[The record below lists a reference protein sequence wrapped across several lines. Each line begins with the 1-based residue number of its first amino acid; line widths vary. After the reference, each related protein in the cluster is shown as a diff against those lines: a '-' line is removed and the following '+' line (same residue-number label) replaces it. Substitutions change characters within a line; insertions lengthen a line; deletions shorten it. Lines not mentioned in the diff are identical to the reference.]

1 MPKNP
6 KIQKVLVL
14 GSGPIV
20 IGQAAEFDYAGTQ
33 ACRALK
39 EEGVEVVLVNSNPA
53 TIMTDKDIADHVYIE
68 PLNIASVTQVI
79 QKERPDSILP
89 TLGGQTGLNLAMN
102 LHEQGILDQYG
113 VRLLGTSPESIRKA
127 EDRQGFKD
135 AMEEIGQPCVTS
147 DVVESVEDAVAFAG
161 RIGYPVIVRPAY
173 TLGGTGGGIAYDEPG
188 LREIA
193 DRGIHLS
200 RVGQVLIERS
210 IAGWKEIEFEVMR
223 DSAGNV
229 IQICSMENIDPVGVH
244 TGDSIVVAPTQ
255 TLANREYQMLRS
267 ASLDIISALKIEGGC
282 NVQLALN
289 PDSFEYAVIEVNPR
303 VSRSSALASKATGYP
318 IAKVAAKIALGY
330 TLDEIPNAVTGKTT
344 ACFEPTLDYC
354 VLKIPRLPFDKFAT
368 ASRTLGTQM
377 KATGEV
383 MAIGNSFEGALMK
396 AIRSLEL
403 PVKSLRLP
411 GLDELYT
418 EDIEDRLVNIDD
430 QRLFIVA
437 EALRRG
443 FSPEKINKITQY
455 DLWFLDRFQNIV
467 DMEDRLERG
476 RLDPDTL
483 RQAKE
488 MGFSDAW
495 IAALAGKER
504 AEIKALRERQGLVP
518 AFKMVDTCAAEFE
531 AQTPYYYSTYDAE
544 NEAAEPLHLPD
555 VGELAPDIPRAPYLS
570 ASQGEAHRTQAARE
584 KRKVLVL
591 GSGPIRIGQ
600 GIEFDYCSVHSV
612 WAFKRLGYETI
623 IINNNPETVSTDF
636 DVADKL
642 YFEPLTPED
651 VEAVVELEKPW
662 GAVVQFGGQTAI
674 KLAKALT
681 DMGVPI
687 LGTSSDGVDAA
698 EDRERFDE
706 ILQQCRIPRAAGK
719 TVFTTEEAL
728 AAAHEVG
735 YPVLVRPSYVLGGQ
749 GMEIAYNDRNI
760 VEFMKII
767 NMTEQEHPIL
777 VDKYLMGREVEV
789 DGVFDGEDIL
799 IPGVMEHVERAGV
812 HSGDSISVYPPL
824 HIEEKHKQTIL
835 QYTYDLAKALGVIG
849 LINIQFILYDDQV
862 YVIEV
867 NPRSSRTIPYIS
879 KVTGVPIID
888 LATKVML
895 GQKLKDLGYGTGIYP
910 EASYYAVKMP
920 VFSFE
925 KLTDVDTGL
934 GPEMKSTG
942 ECLGLAESFPQAL
955 LKAFKGANMR
965 VPKRDGRV
973 IVTVKDEDKGEIV
986 GIARGMADMGI
997 EILATSGTADALE
1010 AAGVQCR
1017 RVARVSEAHP
1027 NILDMIA
1034 SGSVDLVINTPTRG
1048 RKHSS
1053 DGFKI
1058 RRSAVEHS
1066 VPCVTAIDTARAIL
1080 TVREQGR
1087 SADLR
1092 PIDITTI

>member
-6 KIQKVLVL
+6 NIKKVLVL

-39 EEGVEVVLVNSNPA
+39 EEGIEVVLVNSNPA

-68 PLNIASVTQVI
+68 PLNIPSVTQVI
-79 QKERPDSILP
+79 EKEKPDSILP
-89 TLGGQTGLNLAMN
+89 TLGGQTGLNLAMA
-102 LHEQGILDQYG
+102 LYEDGTLAKYG
-113 VRLLGTSPESIRKA
+113 VKLLGTSPDSIRKA

-135 AMEEIGQPCVTS
+135 CMESIGQPCVTS
-147 DVVESVEDAVAFAG
+147 EVVESVEDAVAFAEK
-161 RIGYPVIVRPAY
+161 IGYPVIVRPAY
-173 TLGGTGGGIAYDEPG
+173 TLGGTGGGIAYDRASLE
-188 LREIA
+188 EIS

-200 RVGQVLIERS
+200 RVGQVLIERC
-210 IAGWKEIEFEVMR
+210 IAVWKEIEFEVMR
-223 DSAGNV
+223 DGAGNV
-229 IQICSMENIDPVGVH
+229 ITVCSMENIDPVGVH

-255 TLANREYQMLRS
+255 TLANKEYQMLRT
-267 ASLDIISALKIEGGC
+267 AALDIITALEIEGGC
-282 NVQLALN
+282 NVQFALN
-289 PDSFEYAVIEVNPR
+289 PDSYEYAVIEVNPR

-330 TLDEIPNAVTGKTT
+330 HLDEIPNAVTGKTT

-354 VLKIPRLPFDKFAT
+354 VLKIPRLPFDKFTT

-383 MAIGNSFEGALMK
+383 MAIANSFEGALMK

-403 PVKSLRLP
+403 NVRALK
-411 GLDELYT
+411 LDKLEGLYT
-418 EDIEDRLVNIDD
+418 DEIEDLLVQVTDE
-430 QRLFIVA
+430 RLFVVA

-443 FSPEKINKITQY
+443 FSPQKINHITKM
-455 DLWFLDRFQNIV
+455 DIWFLEGFQRII
-467 DMEDRLERG
+467 DMENELERCKG
-476 RLDPDTL
+476 VPSADTL
-483 RQAKE
+483 KRAKE
-488 MGFSDAW
+488 MCFADSYIGT
-495 IAALAGKER
+495 LCGMKQ
-504 AEIKALRERQGLVP
+504 AEVKALREKYGIVP
-518 AFKMVDTCAAEFE
+518 SFKMVDTCAAEFDAE
-531 AQTPYYYSTYDAE
+531 TPYYYSSYDGE
-544 NEAAEPLHLPD
+544 NEAVETSD
-555 VGELAPDIPRAPYLS
+555 R
-570 ASQGEAHRTQAARE
+570 
-584 KRKVLVL
+584 KKVLVL

-612 WAFKRLGYETI
+612 WAFKRMGFETI

-642 YFEPLTPED
+642 YFEPLTAED
-651 VEAVVELEKPW
+651 VQNIVEQEKPW

-681 DMGVPI
+681 EMGVQI
-687 LGTSSDGVDAA
+687 LGTSADGVDAA

-706 ILQQCRIPRAAGK
+706 ILEKCGIPRAKGR
-719 TVFTTEEAL
+719 TVFTTQEAL
-728 AAAHEVG
+728 QAANELG

-760 VEFMKII
+760 EDFMKII
-767 NMTEQEHPIL
+767 NMTVQEHPIL
-777 VDKYLMGREVEV
+777 IDKYLMGRELEV

-799 IPGVMEHVERAGV
+799 IPGIMEHVERAGV
-812 HSGDSISVYPPL
+812 HSGDSIAVYPPINL
-824 HIEEKHKQTIL
+824 EDKHRELIL
-835 QYTYDLAKALGVIG
+835 KHTKNMAKHLNVIG
-849 LINIQFILYDDQV
+849 LINAQYILYNDDI

-895 GQKLKDLGYGTGIYP
+895 GQKLKDLGYGTGIYK
-910 EASYYAVKMP
+910 EADYYAVKAP

-942 ECLGLAESFPQAL
+942 EVLGLAETYPQAL
-955 LKAFKGANMR
+955 LKAFKGCGLR
-965 VPKRDGRV
+965 VPKRGSRV
-973 IVTVKDEDKGEIV
+973 IVTVKEEDKPEMI
-986 GIARGMADMGI
+986 GIARGFEEMGI
-997 EILATSGTADALE
+997 EIYATSGTCDALT
-1010 AAGVQCR
+1010 AAGIACK
-1017 RVARVSEAHP
+1017 RVNRVSQSHP
-1027 NILDMIA
+1027 NILDMIQ
-1034 SGSVDLVINTPTRG
+1034 SGTVDLIINTPTKG
-1048 RKHSS
+1048 RKHDS

-1066 VPCVTAIDTARAIL
+1066 VACVTAIDTARAVL
-1080 TVREQGR
+1080 TVREQSR
-1087 SADLR
+1087 SEDLT
-1092 PIDITTI
+1092 PIDITKI

>member
-6 KIQKVLVL
+6 NIKKVLVL

-39 EEGVEVVLVNSNPA
+39 EEGIEVVLVNSNPA

-68 PLNIASVTQVI
+68 PLNIPSVTQVI
-79 QKERPDSILP
+79 EMERPDSILP
-89 TLGGQTGLNLAMN
+89 TLGGQTGLNLAMALYEN
-102 LHEQGILDQYG
+102 GTLAKYG
-113 VRLLGTSPESIRKA
+113 VRLLGTSPDSIRKA

-135 AMEEIGQPCVTS
+135 CMESIGQPCVTS
-147 DVVESVEDAVAFAG
+147 EVVESVAAAVEFAE

-173 TLGGTGGGIAYDEPG
+173 TLGGTGGGIAYDRASLE
-188 LREIA
+188 EIA
-193 DRGIHLS
+193 DRGINLS
-200 RVGQVLIERS
+200 RVGQVLIERCIS
-210 IAGWKEIEFEVMR
+210 GWKEIEFEVMR

-229 IQICSMENIDPVGVH
+229 IQVCSMENIDPVGVH

-255 TLANREYQMLRS
+255 TLANKEYQMLRT
-267 ASLDIISALKIEGGC
+267 AALDIITALEIEGGC
-282 NVQLALN
+282 NCQFALN

-344 ACFEPTLDYC
+344 ACFEPTIDYC
-354 VLKIPRLPFDKFAT
+354 VLKIPRLPFDKFTT

-383 MAIGNSFEGALMK
+383 MAIANSFEGALMK

-403 PVKSLRLP
+403 NVRALK
-411 GLDELYT
+411 LDKLEDLYT
-418 EDIEDRLVNIDD
+418 DEIEELLVQVTDE
-430 QRLFIVA
+430 RLFVVA

-443 FSPEKINKITQY
+443 FSPQKINSITKM
-455 DLWFLDRFQNIV
+455 DIWFLDGFQRII
-467 DMEDRLERG
+467 DMEEELKACRG
-476 RLDPDTL
+476 VPDADTL
-483 RQAKE
+483 RRAKE
-488 MGFSDAW
+488 MCFADSYIG
-495 IAALAGKER
+495 ALCHMEQ
-504 AEIKALRERQGLVP
+504 AEVKTLRERYGIIP
-518 AFKMVDTCAAEFE
+518 SFKMVDTCAAEFDAE
-531 AQTPYYYSTYDAE
+531 TPYYYSTYDGE
-544 NEAAEPLHLPD
+544 NEAVD
-555 VGELAPDIPRAPYLS
+555 NGS
-570 ASQGEAHRTQAARE
+570 G
-584 KRKVLVL
+584 KKKVLVL

-612 WAFKRLGYETI
+612 WALKRLGCETI
-623 IINNNPETVSTDF
+623 IVNNNPETVSTDF

-642 YFEPLTPED
+642 YFEPLTAED
-651 VEAVVELEKPW
+651 VQNIVEQEKPW

-681 DMGVPI
+681 DMGVRI

-706 ILQQCRIPRAAGK
+706 ILNQCRIPRAKGR

-728 AAAHEVG
+728 AAANEIG

-760 VEFMKII
+760 RDFMRII
-767 NMTEQEHPIL
+767 NQTVQEHPIL

-812 HSGDSISVYPPL
+812 HSGDSISVYPPI
-824 HIEEKHKQTIL
+824 HVEEKHKETIL
-835 QYTYDLAKALGVIG
+835 KYTYDLAKALGVIG
-849 LINIQFILYDDQV
+849 LINIQFIIYNDQV

-879 KVTGVPIID
+879 KVTGVPVID
-888 LATKVML
+888 LATKVMM
-895 GQKLKDLGYGTGIYP
+895 GQKLRDLGYGTGIYRQ
-910 EASYYAVKMP
+910 ADYYAVKMP

-942 ECLGLAESFPQAL
+942 EVLGLAESFPQAL

-965 VPKRDGRV
+965 VPKRGGR
-973 IVTVKDEDKGEIV
+973 IIITVKDEDKREIV
-986 GIARGMADMGI
+986 GIARGFADMGI
-997 EILATSGTADALE
+997 EILATDGTCQALQAAD
-1010 AAGVQCR
+1010 VPCT

-1027 NILDMIA
+1027 NILDMIS
-1034 SGSVDLVINTPTRG
+1034 SGTIDLVINTPTRG
-1048 RKHSS
+1048 RKHDT

-1058 RRSAVEHS
+1058 RRATVEHS
-1066 VPCVTAIDTARAIL
+1066 VGCVTAIDTARAML
-1080 TVREQGR
+1080 TVREQSR
-1087 SADLR
+1087 SVDLR
-1092 PIDITTI
+1092 PIDITKI

>member
-1 MPKNP
+1 MPKYTDV
-6 KIQKVLVL
+6 KKVLVL

-39 EEGVEVVLVNSNPA
+39 EEGMEVGLINSNPA

-68 PLNIASVTQVI
+68 PMNIHSVTQI
-79 QKERPDSILP
+79 IEKERPDALLP
-89 TLGGQTGLNLAMN
+89 NMGGQTGLNLAMA
-102 LHEQGILDQYG
+102 LYEDGTLAKYS
-113 VRLLGTSPESIRKA
+113 VKLLGTSPESIHKA

-135 AMEEIGQPCVTS
+135 CMESIGQPCVTS
-147 DVVESVEDAVAFAG
+147 KVVNSVEDAVAFTNE
-161 RIGYPVIVRPAY
+161 IGYPVIVRPAY
-173 TLGGTGGGIAYDEPG
+173 TLGGTGGGIAYDEAS

-193 DRGIHLS
+193 DRGINLS
-200 RVGQVLIERS
+200 RVSEVLIERC

-229 IQICSMENIDPVGVH
+229 ITICSMENIDPVGVH

-267 ASLDIISALKIEGGC
+267 AALDIISALEIEGGC
-282 NVQLALN
+282 NCQFALN

-318 IAKVAAKIALGY
+318 IAKVAAKVALGY

-344 ACFEPTLDYC
+344 ACFEPTIDYC
-354 VLKIPRLPFDKFAT
+354 VLKIPRLPFDKFTT

-383 MAIGNSFEGALMK
+383 MAIANSFEGALMK

-403 PVKSLRLP
+403 NVRALK
-411 GLDELYT
+411 LDKLEGLYT
-418 EDIEDRLVNIDD
+418 DEIEDLLVQVTDE
-430 QRLFIVA
+430 RLFVVA

-443 FSPEKINKITQY
+443 FSPQKINHITKM
-455 DLWFLDRFQNIV
+455 DLWFLDGFKRII
-467 DMEDRLERG
+467 DMENELERCKG
-476 RLDPDTL
+476 VPSADTL
-483 RQAKE
+483 KRAKE
-488 MGFSDAW
+488 MCFADSYIGT
-495 IAALAGKER
+495 LCGMKQ
-504 AEIKALRERQGLVP
+504 AEVKALREKYGIIP
-518 AFKMVDTCAAEFE
+518 SFKMVDTCAAEFDAE
-531 AQTPYYYSTYDAE
+531 TPYYYSSYDGE
-544 NEAAEPLHLPD
+544 NEAVD
-555 VGELAPDIPRAPYLS
+555 TGDGR
-570 ASQGEAHRTQAARE
+570 
-584 KRKVLVL
+584 KKVLVL

-623 IINNNPETVSTDF
+623 IVNNNPETVSTDF

-642 YFEPLTPED
+642 YFEPLTAED
-651 VEAVVELEKPW
+651 VQNIVEQEKPW

-681 DMGVPI
+681 EMGVQI

-706 ILQQCRIPRAAGK
+706 ILEKCGIPRAKGR
-719 TVFTTEEAL
+719 TVYTTQEAL
-728 AAAHEVG
+728 KAANELG

-749 GMEIAYNDRNI
+749 GMEIAYSDRNI
-760 VEFMKII
+760 EEFMKII
-767 NMTEQEHPIL
+767 NMTVQEHPIL
-777 VDKYLMGREVEV
+777 IDKYLMGRELEV

-799 IPGVMEHVERAGV
+799 IPGIMEHVERAGV
-812 HSGDSISVYPPL
+812 HSGDSIAVYPPINL
-824 HIEEKHKQTIL
+824 EDKHRELIL
-835 QYTYDLAKALGVIG
+835 KHTKNMAKHLGVIG
-849 LINIQFILYDDQV
+849 LINAQYILYNDDI

-895 GQKLKDLGYGTGIYP
+895 GQKLKDLGYGTGLYP
-910 EASYYAVKMP
+910 EAKYYAVKAP

-942 ECLGLAESFPQAL
+942 EVLGLAETYPQAL
-955 LKAFKGANMR
+955 LKAFKGAGLK
-965 VPKRDGRV
+965 VPKRGSRV
-973 IVTVKDEDKGEIV
+973 IVTVKDEDKAEMV
-986 GIARGMADMGI
+986 GIARGFEEMGI
-997 EILATSGTADALE
+997 EIFATSGTCDALTE
-1010 AAGVQCR
+1010 AGIACK
-1017 RVARVSEAHP
+1017 RVNRVSQSHP

-1034 SGSVDLVINTPTRG
+1034 SGTVDMIINTPTKG
-1048 RKHSS
+1048 RKHDS

-1066 VPCVTAIDTARAIL
+1066 VTCVTAIDTARAVL
-1080 TVREQGR
+1080 TVREQSR
-1087 SADLR
+1087 SVDLK
-1092 PIDITTI
+1092 PIDITKI

>member
-1 MPKNP
+1 MPMYPDIK
-6 KIQKVLVL
+6 KVLVL

-39 EEGVEVVLVNSNPA
+39 EEGLEVVLVNSNPA

-68 PLNIASVTQVI
+68 PLNIPSITQVI
-79 QKERPDSILP
+79 EKERPDSILP
-89 TLGGQTGLNLAMN
+89 TLGGQTGLNMAMALYENGTLAK
-102 LHEQGILDQYG
+102 YG
-113 VRLLGTSPESIRKA
+113 VKLLGTSPESIHKA

-135 AMEEIGQPCVTS
+135 CMESINQPCVIS
-147 DVVESVEDAVAFAG
+147 KVVESVQDAVDFTNE
-161 RIGYPVIVRPAY
+161 IGYPVIVRPAY
-173 TLGGTGGGIAYDEPG
+173 TLGGTGGGIAYDEYS

-193 DRGIHLS
+193 DRGINLS
-200 RVGQVLIERS
+200 RVGQVLIERC

-229 IQICSMENIDPVGVH
+229 ITICSMENIDPVGVH

-255 TLANREYQMLRS
+255 TLANKEFQMLRS
-267 ASLDIISALKIEGGC
+267 AALEIISALGIEGGC
-282 NVQLALN
+282 NVQFALN
-289 PDSFEYAVIEVNPR
+289 PDSYEYAVIEVNPR

-318 IAKVAAKIALGY
+318 IAKVAAKVALGY
-330 TLDEIPNAVTGKTT
+330 TLDEIPNAVTGKTK
-344 ACFEPTLDYC
+344 ACFEPTIDYC
-354 VLKIPRLPFDKFAT
+354 VLKIPRLPFDKFTT

-383 MAIGNSFEGALMK
+383 MAIANSFEGALMK

-403 PVKSLRLP
+403 NVRALK
-411 GLDELYT
+411 LDKLEGLYT
-418 EDIEDRLVNIDD
+418 DEIEDLLVNVTDE
-430 QRLFIVA
+430 RLFVVA

-443 FSPEKINKITQY
+443 FSPQKINHITKM
-455 DLWFLDRFQNIV
+455 DIWFLDGFKRII
-467 DMEDRLERG
+467 DMEEELKACKGE
-476 RLDPDTL
+476 PDADTMK
-483 RQAKE
+483 RAKE
-488 MGFSDAW
+488 MCFADSYIGNLCGMKQADV
-495 IAALAGKER
+495 
-504 AEIKALRERQGLVP
+504 KALREKYGIVP
-518 AFKMVDTCAAEFE
+518 AFKMVDTCAAEFDAE
-531 AQTPYYYSTYDAE
+531 TPYYYSTYDGE
-544 NEAAEPLHLPD
+544 NEAVD
-555 VGELAPDIPRAPYLS
+555 SGS
-570 ASQGEAHRTQAARE
+570 G
-584 KRKVLVL
+584 KKKVLVL

-612 WAFKRLGYETI
+612 WAFRRMGYETI
-623 IINNNPETVSTDF
+623 IVNNNPETVSTDF

-642 YFEPLTPED
+642 YFEPLTAED
-651 VEAVVELEKPW
+651 VQNIVEQEKPW

-681 DMGVPI
+681 DMGVRI

-706 ILQQCRIPRAAGK
+706 ILEKCGIPRAKGR
-719 TVFTTEEAL
+719 TIFTTEEAL
-728 AAAHEVG
+728 AAAHELG

-749 GMEIAYNDRNI
+749 GMEIAYSDRNI
-760 VEFMKII
+760 EEFMKII
-767 NMTEQEHPIL
+767 NMTVQEHPVL
-777 VDKYLMGREVEV
+777 VDKYLMGRELEV

-799 IPGVMEHVERAGV
+799 IPGIMEHVERAGV
-812 HSGDSISVYPPL
+812 HSGDSIAVYPPL
-824 HIEEKHKQTIL
+824 HLEEKHRQLIL
-835 QYTYDLAKALGVIG
+835 QHTKNMAKHLGVIG
-849 LINIQFILYDDQV
+849 LINAQYILYNDDI

-895 GQKLKDLGYGTGIYP
+895 GQKLKDLDYGTGIYK
-910 EASYYAVKMP
+910 EANYYAVKAP

-942 ECLGLAESFPQAL
+942 EVLGLAETFPQAL
-955 LKAFKGANMR
+955 LKAFKGSGMR
-965 VPKRDGRV
+965 VPKRGGR
-973 IVTVKDEDKGEIV
+973 IIITVKDEDKQEIIS
-986 GIARGMADMGI
+986 IARGFEEMGI
-997 EILATSGTADALE
+997 ELLATSGTCDVLQE
-1010 AAGVQCR
+1010 AGIECK
-1017 RVARVSEAHP
+1017 RVNRVSQAHP

-1034 SGSVDLVINTPTRG
+1034 SGTVDLIINTPTKG
-1048 RKHSS
+1048 RKHDT

-1066 VPCVTAIDTARAIL
+1066 VGCVTAIDTARALL
-1080 TVREQGR
+1080 TVRQQSR
-1087 SADLR
+1087 SEDLT
-1092 PIDITTI
+1092 PIDITKI

>member
-1 MPKNP
+1 MPKNQNI
-6 KIQKVLVL
+6 KKVLVL

-79 QKERPDSILP
+79 QIERPDSILP

-102 LHEQGILDQYG
+102 LHEQGILEEYN

-135 AMEEIGQPCVTS
+135 AMEELGQPCVTS
-147 DVVESVEDAVAFAG
+147 DVVESVEDAVGFANS
-161 RIGYPVIVRPAY
+161 IGYPVIVRPAY
-173 TLGGTGGGIAYDEPG
+173 TLGGTGGGIAYDEPS

-193 DRGIHLS
+193 DRGIHMS

-255 TLANREYQMLRS
+255 TLANKEYQMLRT
-267 ASLDIISALKIEGGC
+267 ASLDIISALRIEGGC

-289 PDSFEYAVIEVNPR
+289 PDSYEYAVIEVNPR

-354 VLKIPRLPFDKFAT
+354 VLKIPRLPFDKFTT

-403 PVKSLRLP
+403 PVKSLRLD

-418 EDIEDRLVNIDD
+418 EEIEERLANVDD
-430 QRLFIVA
+430 QRLFVVA

-443 FSPEKINKITQY
+443 FSPEKINKITQM
-455 DLWFLDRFQNIV
+455 DIWFLDRFQNIV

-476 RLDPDTL
+476 HLDPDTL
-483 RQAKE
+483 YLAKE

-495 IAALAGKER
+495 IAALSGKT
-504 AEIKALRERQGLVP
+504 AAAIKALRGELGIVP
-518 AFKMVDTCAAEFE
+518 SFKMVDTCAAEFE
-531 AQTPYYYSTYDAE
+531 AQTPYSYSTYDAE
-544 NEAAEPLHLPD
+544 NEAVQPHDWGDAPVCETLRAAEAH
-555 VGELAPDIPRAPYLS
+555 GYAPDP
-570 ASQGEAHRTQAARE
+570 E
-584 KRKVLVL
+584 KKKVLVL

-612 WAFKRLGYETI
+612 WAFRRMGYETI

-651 VEAVVELEKPW
+651 VENVVELEKPW

-706 ILQQCRIPRAAGK
+706 ILQQCGIPRAAGK

-728 AAAHEVG
+728 AAANEVG

-749 GMEIAYNDRNI
+749 GMEIAYHDRNI
-760 VEFMKII
+760 TEFMRII
-767 NMTEQEHPIL
+767 NQTVQEHPIL

-799 IPGVMEHVERAGV
+799 IPGIMEHVERAGV

-824 HIEEKHKQTIL
+824 HIEDQHKETIL
-835 QYTYDLAKALGVIG
+835 RYTYELAKALGVIG
-849 LINIQFILYDDQV
+849 LINIQFILYNDQV

-895 GQKLKDLGYGTGIYP
+895 GEKLKDLGFGTGIYP
-910 EASYYAVKMP
+910 EAPYFAVKMP

-942 ECLGLAESFPQAL
+942 EVLGIAESFPQAL
-955 LKAFKGANMR
+955 LKAFKGANMK
-965 VPKRDGRV
+965 VPKKGGRV
-973 IVTVKDEDKGEIV
+973 IVTVKDEDKGEMV
-986 GIARGMADMGI
+986 GIARGLEEMGI
-997 EILATSGTADALE
+997 EILATSGTCDALN
-1010 AAGVQCR
+1010 AAGVPSR
-1017 RVARVSEAHP
+1017 KVARVSQAHP

-1048 RKHSS
+1048 RKHDT

-1058 RRSAVEHS
+1058 RRAAVEHS
-1066 VPCVTAIDTARAIL
+1066 VACVTAIDTAHAIL

-1092 PIDITTI
+1092 PIDITKI